1 MIINGILDIL
11 RTGTQ
16 WRNLRLC
23 GITWQS
29 VYYYFRRWKQDGTL
43 ERLNSIL
50 NQKERERQ
58 GKESTPS
65 LLCIDSQS
73 IKSVPFVN
81 QDKGIDGNFYTRH
94 KFTMW

>member
-1 MIINGILDIL
+1 MQTHYESLSDAHWQFIEEILNDKRKRKHNLRMIINGILDIL

-50 NQKERERQ
+50 NQAVH
-58 GKESTPS
+58 
-65 LLCIDSQS
+65 LVL
-73 IKSVPFVN
+73 
-81 QDKGIDGNFYTRH
+81 H
-94 KFTMW
+94 